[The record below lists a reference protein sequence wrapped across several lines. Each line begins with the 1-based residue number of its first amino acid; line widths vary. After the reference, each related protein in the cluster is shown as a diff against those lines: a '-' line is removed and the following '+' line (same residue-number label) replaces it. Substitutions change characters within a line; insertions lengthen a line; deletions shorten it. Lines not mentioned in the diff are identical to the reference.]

1 MLTFNSTKTE
11 APVDIVILNE
21 TNETRPEVDEVFI
34 VSLSFPGEDIPR
46 VTLEP
51 DNATVAI
58 YEING
63 RSMIIQVPTFV
74 IIVSHMLFFQL
85 DLHLNTLR
93 WMKVQGLS
101 TSLLNCWDK
110 YAVKWKLA
118 SSMTV
123 LSIQQVWQT
132 MCI

>member
-1 MLTFNSTKTE
+1 MTFNSTKTE
-11 APVDIVILNE
+11 ATVDIFIINA
-21 TNETRPEVDEVFI
+21 TNETQPEVDEEFI

-51 DNATVAI
+51 DNATVVI

-74 IIVSHMLFFQL
+74 IIVSHMPFFQL

-93 WMKVQGLS
+93 WMKVLGLS
-101 TSLLNCWDK
+101 TSLLNCRDK

>member
-1 MLTFNSTKTE
+1 MTFNSTKTE
-11 APVDIVILNE
+11 ATVDIFIINA
-21 TNETRPEVDEVFI
+21 TNETQPEVDEEFI
-34 VSLSFPGEDIPR
+34 VSLSFPGENIPR

-74 IIVSHMLFFQL
+74 IIVSHMPFFQL

-93 WMKVQGLS
+93 
-101 TSLLNCWDK
+101 
-110 YAVKWKLA
+110 
-118 SSMTV
+118 
-123 LSIQQVWQT
+123 
-132 MCI
+132 